1 MNTGQRNRYD
11 EVFGVLLLMTAV
23 FLTVALA
30 SYSSSDPSF
39 NTATTEMQP
48 HNLIG
53 RLGSHLADVLFQVI
67 GFIAFLLPLPF
78 LLAGINKVRSR
89 PIEDLLLK
97 TLGFIAVASSLC
109 TALSL
114 FDLPDPSWA
123 NFSQG
128 GLLGTLLAG
137 PLLRFLNLT
146 GSILLLTTVFVLA
159 ILAIT
164 RFSLRG
170 FSVLLKKIMAFILR
184 PFRPLKVRYNER
196 KKLKEL
202 KKRREMLI
210 KLKEI
215 PEDKP
220 QLETENLFAEKTE
233 AILYGNDEAAVT
245 GKQAP
250 AGRTRK
256 VTADAV
262 LPVSKPVQT
271 AFEWDDKDK
280 RRINN
285 SEYQLP
291 PLSFLKAPSDEIEY
305 DIEELR
311 EKAAVLAAKCAE
323 FKVTGE
329 VKHIHPGPVVT
340 TFEFKPDP
348 GVKYTKILALSDDLC
363 LAMKAEAIRID
374 RIPGKST
381 VGIEVPNENRRMI
394 LLREVLSSRYFNESE
409 SDLTLALGQ
418 DIKGGTVITSLPKM
432 PHLLIAGSTGTGK
445 SVGLNCMVC
454 SILYKAV
461 PENVRFIM
469 VDPKRLELGLYEDIP
484 HLLTPIVTDPKK
496 AANALHWAVKEMEN
510 RYRLLALQGVRNLDQ
525 YNVLAAEMSR
535 EKKGKTGTD
544 EESEEFQKLPKIVIV
559 VDELA
564 DLMMTS
570 GKDVEASITRLAQM
584 ARAVGIH
591 LILATQRPSVD
602 VITGLIKANFPSRIS
617 FRVSSKIDSRT
628 ILDANGAEQ
637 LLGMGDM
644 LFLSPSHARLSRI
657 HGAYISEKEISKI
670 VTFLKEQARPEYH
683 EEILVGED
691 SNEEMDGEFSR
702 SEDPLYDEVS
712 RFVVEQRKASTSL
725 LQRRFG
731 VGYGRAAKLM
741 DALEYEGIIG
751 PMEGP
756 SKPRSI
762 LVPPDY
768 FSEIDS
774 RDPF

>member
-1 MNTGQRNRYD
+1 MSQIQRNKYD
-11 EVFGVLLLMTAV
+11 EVFGVLLLMTAI
-23 FLTVALA
+23 FLSVALV

-39 NTATTEMQP
+39 STAAAEGQP

-53 RLGSHLADVLFQVI
+53 RVGSHLSDFLFQLL
-67 GFIAFLLPLPF
+67 GYIAFLLPLPLF
-78 LLAGINKVRSR
+78 IAGIKKIRSR
-89 PIEDLLLK
+89 PIEDLVLK
-97 TLGFIAVASSLC
+97 ILGFTAV
-109 TALSL
+109 ALSL
-114 FDLPDPSWA
+114 STAFSLFELPLPPLAS
-123 NFSQG
+123 SSPG
-128 GLLGTLLAG
+128 GILGVLLSVPLLAS
-137 PLLRFLNLT
+137 LNRT
-146 GSILLLTTVFVLA
+146 GSILLLLTIFVLA
-159 ILAIT
+159 VLAIT
-164 RFSLRG
+164 SFSLRG
-170 FSVLLKKIMAFILR
+170 FSGLARKILAFL
-184 PFRPLKVRYNER
+184 FRPLRPLKLRHDEKR
-196 KKLKEL
+196 KLREL
-202 KKRREMLI
+202 KKRREML

-215 PEDKP
+215 PEDDFMP
-220 QLETENLFAEKTE
+220 NSENLFDEEIDATH
-233 AILYGNDEAAVT
+233 YGSGDGPSA
-245 GKQAP
+245 GKGISRGKGKKRSSSP
-250 AGRTRK
+250 PP
-256 VTADAV
+256 
-262 LPVSKPVQT
+262 PVSKPVQA
-271 AFEWDDKDK
+271 AFEWDEKEK
-280 RRINN
+280 RKARN
-285 SEYQLP
+285 SEYRLP
-291 PLSFLKAPSDEIEY
+291 PLSFLKAPEDGIEY
-305 DIEELR
+305 DADELR
-311 EKAAVLAAKCAE
+311 QKAVALAAKCAE

-348 GVKYTKILALSDDLC
+348 GVKYTKILGLSDDLC

-381 VGIEVPNENRRMI
+381 VGIEVPNSDRRMI
-394 LLREVLSSRYFNESE
+394 LLREVLSSKYFNESE
-409 SDLTLALGQ
+409 SELTLALGQ
-418 DIKGGTVITSLPKM
+418 DIKGNTVVTNLPRM

-454 SILYKAV
+454 SILYKAS

-484 HLLTPIVTDPKK
+484 HLLIPIVTDPKK
-496 AANALHWAVKEMEN
+496 AANALHWAVREMEN

-525 YNVLAAEMSR
+525 YNVLAEEFAAG
-535 EKKGKTGTD
+535 KKGRPAED
-544 EESEEFQKLPKIVIV
+544 EEAEEFEKLPKIVIV

-564 DLMMTS
+564 DLMMSS

-644 LFLSPSHARLSRI
+644 LFLSPSNSRLSRI
-657 HGAYISEKEISKI
+657 HGAFIDEKEIAKI
-670 VTFLKEQARPEYH
+670 VSFLKEQAEPEYN
-683 EEILVGED
+683 EEILNGVESQEEAEGELSKSD
-691 SNEEMDGEFSR
+691 
-702 SEDPLYDEVS
+702 DPLYDEIA

-768 FSEIDS
+768 FSEIDN

>member
-1 MNTGQRNRYD
+1 MTKIQRNRSD
-11 EVFGVLLLMTAV
+11 EVIGVLLLMTTV
-23 FLTVALA
+23 FLMAALL

-39 NTATTEMQP
+39 NTVSPEVQP

-53 RLGSHLADVLFQVI
+53 RVGSHLSDILFQI
-67 GFIAFLLPLPF
+67 LGFIAFLLPIPF
-78 LLAGINKVRSR
+78 LLAGIKKIRAR
-89 PIEDLLLK
+89 PIEDLFLK

-109 TALSL
+109 AGLSMFEL
-114 FDLPDPSWA
+114 SILSGT
-123 NFSQG
+123 NFAPG

-137 PLLRFLNLT
+137 PLLSSLNRT
-146 GSILLLTTVFVLA
+146 GSILLLITVFILA

-170 FSVLLKKIMAFILR
+170 FSILAKKIFSFLFR
-184 PFRPLKVRYNER
+184 PFRPLKVRYQEKR
-196 KKLKEL
+196 KIRDL
-202 KKRREMLI
+202 KKRREML

-215 PEDKP
+215 PDDKP
-220 QLETENLFAEKTE
+220 LYEEEDLFADKTE
-233 AILYGNDEAAVT
+233 SVLYGNGDGELT
-245 GKQAP
+245 GKKISP
-250 AGRTRK
+250 GLPRK
-256 VTADAV
+256 RSGDST
-262 LPVSKPVQT
+262 LPVSKPVQAT
-271 AFEWDDKDK
+271 FEWDDKQK
-280 RRINN
+280 RKVKN

-305 DIEELR
+305 DIDELR
-311 EKAAVLAAKCAE
+311 EKAGALAAKCAE

-348 GVKYTKILALSDDLC
+348 GVKYNKILGLSDDLC

-381 VGIEVPNENRRMI
+381 VGIEVPNSNRRMI
-394 LLREVLSSRYFNESE
+394 LLREVLSSKYFNESDSE
-409 SDLTLALGQ
+409 LSLALGQ
-418 DIKGGTVITSLPKM
+418 DIKGGTVVTNLLKM

-454 SILYKAV
+454 SILYKAS

-525 YNVLAAEMSR
+525 YNVLADEMALD
-535 EKKGKTGTD
+535 KKRGKTDD
-544 EESEEFQKLPKIVIV
+544 EETEDFQKLPKIVIV

-644 LFLSPSHARLSRI
+644 LFLSPSHSRLSRI

-670 VTFLKEQARPEYH
+670 VSFLKEQAQPEYH
-683 EEILVGED
+683 EEILAGHDNGED
-691 SNEEMDGEFSR
+691 IDEDR
-702 SEDPLYDEVS
+702 SKSDDPLYDEVA

-741 DALEYEGIIG
+741 DSLEYEGLIG

>member
-1 MNTGQRNRYD
+1 MNTTQRNRYD

-23 FLTVALA
+23 FLSVALV

-39 NTATTEMQP
+39 NTATTELQP

-53 RLGSHLADVLFQVI
+53 RVGSHLSDILFQSL

-78 LLAGINKVRSR
+78 LLAGISKLRSR
-89 PIEDLLLK
+89 PIEDLFLK
-97 TLGFIAVASSLC
+97 TTGFIALALSLC
-109 TALSL
+109 AAVSL
-114 FDLPDPSWA
+114 FDLPVSSWA
-123 NFSQG
+123 NFSPG
-128 GLLGTLLAG
+128 GLLGTLIAV
-137 PLLRFLNLT
+137 PLMESFNKT
-146 GSILLLTTVFVLA
+146 GSILLLVTVFILA
-159 ILAIT
+159 ILSIT
-164 RFSLRG
+164 RFTLHG
-170 FSVLLKKIMAFILR
+170 FSRLLKKLLAFLFL
-184 PFRPLKVRYNER
+184 PFRPMKMRYDE
-196 KKLKEL
+196 KKKIKEL
-202 KKRREMLI
+202 KKRREML
-210 KLKEI
+210 KLKEL
-215 PEDKP
+215 PEEKH
-220 QLETENLFAEKTE
+220 LHETDDLFADKTE
-233 AILYGNDEAAVT
+233 AVLYGKTGDSVSVKPVT
-245 GKQAP
+245 P
-250 AGRTRK
+250 GRARK
-256 VTADAV
+256 SASDSD

-271 AFEWDDKDK
+271 AFEWDDSEK
-280 RRINN
+280 RKVMN

-291 PLSFLKAPSDEIEY
+291 PLSFLKAPDDEIEY
-305 DIEELR
+305 NIEELR
-311 EKAAVLAAKCAE
+311 AKAAALAAKCAE

-348 GVKYTKILALSDDLC
+348 GVKYNRILGLSDDLC

-381 VGIEVPNENRRMI
+381 VGIEVPNTNRRMI
-394 LLREVLSSRYFNESE
+394 LLREVLSSRYFNESD

-525 YNVLAAEMSR
+525 YNALAEELARGRKGGKPEDDEAEDFR
-535 EKKGKTGTD
+535 
-544 EESEEFQKLPKIVIV
+544 KLPKIVIV

-670 VTFLKEQARPEYH
+670 VSFLKEQAQPEYH
-683 EEILVGED
+683 EEILVGDE
-691 SNEEMDGEFSR
+691 SGEEAEGAFSK
-702 SEDPLYDEVS
+702 SDDPLYDEVA
-712 RFVVEQRKASTSL
+712 RFVVDQRKASTSL

-768 FSEIDS
+768 FSEIDN

>member
-1 MNTGQRNRYD
+1 MTKTQRNRYD
-11 EVFGVLLLMTAV
+11 EVFGVLLLMTTV
-23 FLTVALA
+23 FLAAALL
-30 SYSSSDPSF
+30 SYNSSDPSY
-39 NTATTEMQP
+39 NTAAPEVQP

-53 RLGSHLADVLFQVI
+53 RVGSHLSDVLFQVL
-67 GFIAFLLPLPF
+67 GFVAFLLPLPF
-78 LLAGINKVRSR
+78 LLAGIKKIRAR
-89 PIEDLLLK
+89 PIEDLFLK

-109 TALSL
+109 AGLSL
-114 FDLPDPSWA
+114 FELPISSRT
-123 NFSQG
+123 NFSPG

-137 PLLRFLNLT
+137 PLLTYLNRT
-146 GSILLLTTVFVLA
+146 GSILLLTTVFILA

-170 FSVLLKKIMAFILR
+170 FSALVKKFLAVLFR
-184 PFRPLKVRYNER
+184 PFRPLKVKYDEKR
-196 KKLKEL
+196 KLRKL
-202 KKRREMLI
+202 KKRREMLR
-210 KLKEI
+210 LKEI
-215 PEDKP
+215 PDDKP
-220 QLETENLFAEKTE
+220 FHETEYLFADKAE
-233 AILYGNDEAAVT
+233 AVLYGNGDGALS
-245 GKQAP
+245 GKTISP
-250 AGRTRK
+250 GRARK
-256 VTADAV
+256 QSFDSVP
-262 LPVSKPVQT
+262 PVSKPIQT
-271 AFEWDDKDK
+271 AFEWDDKEK
-280 RRINN
+280 RKAKN
-285 SEYQLP
+285 SEYRLP

-305 DIEELR
+305 DIDELR
-311 EKAAVLAAKCAE
+311 EKAHTLAEKCAE

-374 RIPGKST
+374 RIAGKST
-381 VGIEVPNENRRMI
+381 VGIEVPNTNRRMI
-394 LLREVLSSRYFNESE
+394 LLREVLSSRYFNESD
-409 SDLTLALGQ
+409 SDLTLALGL
-418 DIKGGTVITSLPKM
+418 DIKGGTVVTNLLKM

-454 SILYKAV
+454 SILYKAS

-469 VDPKRLELGLYEDIP
+469 VDPKRLELGPYEHIP

-525 YNVLAAEMSR
+525 YNVLAVDLAR
-535 EKKGKTGTD
+535 DKKGRDDSEGET
-544 EESEEFQKLPKIVIV
+544 EEFQKLPKIVIV

-670 VTFLKEQARPEYH
+670 VSFLKEQAQPEYH
-683 EEILVGED
+683 EEILVGDDSAED
-691 SNEEMDGEFSR
+691 MEGER
-702 SEDPLYDEVS
+702 SKSDDPLYDEVA

-741 DALEYEGIIG
+741 DSLEYEGIIG

-762 LVPPDY
+762 LVSPDY
-768 FSEIDS
+768 FSEIDN

>member
-1 MNTGQRNRYD
+1 MNATQRNRYD
-11 EVFGVLLLMTAV
+11 EVFGVLLIMTAV
-23 FLTVALA
+23 FLSVALV

-39 NTATTEMQP
+39 NTATTELRP

-53 RLGSHLADVLFQVI
+53 RVGSHLSDILFQSL
-67 GFIAFLLPLPF
+67 GYIAFLLPLPF
-78 LLAGINKVRSR
+78 LLAGINKLRSR
-89 PIEDLLLK
+89 PIEDLFLK
-97 TLGFIAVASSLC
+97 TTGFIAVALSLC
-109 TALSL
+109 AAVSL
-114 FDLPDPSWA
+114 VDLPVLSWA
-123 NFSQG
+123 NFSPG
-128 GLLGTLLAG
+128 GLLGTLISV
-137 PLLRFLNLT
+137 PLMESLNKT
-146 GSILLLTTVFVLA
+146 GSILLLVTVF
-159 ILAIT
+159 ILAVLSIT

-170 FSVLLKKIMAFILR
+170 FSSLLKRLFSFLFL
-184 PFRPLKVRYNER
+184 PFRPLKLRYEE
-196 KKLKEL
+196 KKKIREL
-202 KKRREMLI
+202 KKRREML
-210 KLKEI
+210 KLKEL
-215 PEDKP
+215 PEEKH
-220 QLETENLFAEKTE
+220 LRETDDLFADKTE
-233 AILYGNDEAAVT
+233 AVLYGKT
-245 GKQAP
+245 GDTGSGKTISP
-250 AGRTRK
+250 GRTRK
-256 VTADAV
+256 ASSDSA

-271 AFEWDDKDK
+271 AFEWDDNAK
-280 RRINN
+280 RKVMN

-291 PLSFLKAPSDEIEY
+291 PLSFLKAPDDEIEY
-305 DIEELR
+305 NIEELR
-311 EKAAVLAAKCAE
+311 AKAAALAAKCAE

-348 GVKYTKILALSDDLC
+348 GVKYNRILGLSDDLC

-381 VGIEVPNENRRMI
+381 VGIEVPNTNRRMI
-394 LLREVLSSRYFNESE
+394 LLREVLNSRHFNESE

-525 YNVLAAEMSR
+525 YNVLAEELAR
-535 EKKGKTGTD
+535 DRKGRKPED
-544 EESEEFQKLPKIVIV
+544 DDAEEFQKLPKIVIV

-644 LFLSPSHARLSRI
+644 LFLSPSHSRLSRI

-670 VTFLKEQARPEYH
+670 VTFLKEQAQPEYH
-683 EEILVGED
+683 EEILIGDESSD
-691 SNEEMDGEFSR
+691 EMEGEFSR
-702 SEDPLYDEVS
+702 SDDPLYDEVA
-712 RFVVEQRKASTSL
+712 RFVVDQRKASTSL

-731 VGYGRAAKLM
+731 IGYGRAAKLM

-756 SKPRSI
+756 SKPRTI